1 MIANKNIFYTSA
13 PSVVNTHRVISCYR
27 TVKESEHFVTAIFSR
42 SFSKHFSFSQKSM
55 TSCSISTN
63 IFFHLP
69 LYFFP
74 FQSTII
80 KAIIFRLYL
89 KKSIFTRLF
98 TYFFI
103 KFRNDVSFIDN
114 IYRAV
119 FHFKIN
125 SRNILARYAERQQ
138 YEAPYNKHGTYQ

>member
-27 TVKESEHFVTAIFSR
+27 TVKESEHFVTAIFFAELFKALFLFPKIHDFMFHIYEHI
-42 SFSKHFSFSQKSM
+42 FSSA
-55 TSCSISTN
+55 T
-63 IFFHLP
+63 L
-69 LYFFP
+69 FFP